1 MRKGTSI
8 DNFDHNVKKSQR
20 EFRQQTLQ
28 SLLPNEKSINEFNIE
43 KNHAID
49 EKPREIKIIELKIK
63 AYFKKRRD
71 KAKNIFIEKFSQSK

>member
-8 DNFDHNVKKSQR
+8 DNFDYNLNKSER

-43 KNHAID
+43 KNNSKN

-63 AYFKKRRD
+63 
-71 KAKNIFIEKFSQSK
+71 S